1 MKVNLIVAM
10 CRNNGIGYAGQI
22 PWHIKTDLHYFA
34 KLTKGAGKNAVVMG
48 SNTWQSLP
56 QGGGGL
62 KGRDNLV
69 LSARK
74 QFDLLHHDHTMKTFK
89 TLAELDQFIGYQSY
103 EEIWVIGGAQ
113 IYQQF
118 LELDRINKC
127 YITYIDR
134 AFECDAFFPAI
145 DLMPRWR
152 EVEKTSIYDKTY
164 DCQVD
169 FLVYKYIDENDEAAH
184 NEAAHNEAAHNEAE
198 HNEAKHNEAEHNEAK
213 HDEAEHVAE
222 EKGSTPPQDF

>member
-22 PWHIKTDLHYFA
+22 PWQIKTDLHYFA

-48 SNTWQSLP
+48 RKTWQSLP

-62 KGRDNLV
+62 KGRDNLI
-69 LSARK
+69 LTSSK
-74 QFDLLHHDHTMKTFK
+74 QFDHYTADEQNLKTFK
-89 TLAELDQFIGYQSY
+89 TLAELDHFISYQPY

-118 LELDRINKC
+118 LELDRINTC

-134 AFECDAFFPAI
+134 AFECDTFFE
-145 DLMPRWR
+145 LMPCWR

-164 DCQVD
+164 ECQVD
-169 FLVYKYIDENDEAAH
+169 FLVYKMI
-184 NEAAHNEAAHNEAE
+184 
-198 HNEAKHNEAEHNEAK
+198 
-213 HDEAEHVAE
+213 
-222 EKGSTPPQDF
+222 